1 MELSNQFTVDVPVD
15 RAWAV
20 LTDLP
25 TIAPCLPG
33 AQLQEVEGDEY
44 RGIVKVKVGP
54 IVAQYKGKAT
64 FLERDDDAHKAVL
77 KAEGRETKGQGNAS
91 AVITAVLTPSG
102 EGTSVE
108 VTTDLKVTGKVAQ
121 IGRGVMGDVSGK
133 LMDEFAANLAE
144 RVLADGEPAEQ
155 SDPSGSDGSDGEAA
169 PAESAEGS
177 AKDAD
182 PRPAP
187 ADSAASSAS
196 GNGSG
201 PVADDAEDA
210 ADNERTAVSPTGITT
225 YDSPEPEPID
235 LLGTAGSPV
244 FKRAAPVLGGVL
256 LLVLILL
263 LRRRRRSE

>member
-1 MELSNQFTVDVPVD
+1 MELSNQFTVDVPVE

-33 AQLQEVEGDEY
+33 AQLQEVEGEEY

-91 AVITAVLTPSG
+91 AVITAVLSPSG
-102 EGTSVE
+102 EGTTVE

-144 RVLADGEPAEQ
+144 RVLADGDPAGQ
-155 SDPSGSDGSDGEAA
+155 VDPSGSDGSDGEAEAAEAAGA
-169 PAESAEGS
+169 P

-182 PRPAP
+182 ARSEP

-201 PVADDAEDA
+201 PVADDS
-210 ADNERTAVSPTGITT
+210 ADTERTAVSATGVTT

-263 LRRRRRSE
+263 LRRRRRSD